1 MLEKSKIEGGVI
13 LETLAER
20 IREEGRKADKL
31 ETAKEL
37 IKRGID
43 KGIIANATDFPLE
56 KIEEL
61 AEKVN

>member
-1 MLEKSKIEGGVI
+1 MSEKSKIEGGVI
-13 LETLAER
+13 METLAER

-43 KGIIANATDFPLE
+43 KGIIADATGFPPE

-61 AEKVN
+61 AAKAH

>member
-1 MLEKSKIEGGVI
+1 M
-13 LETLAER
+13 LETLAQR
-20 IREEGRKADKL
+20 IKEEGRKADKL

-43 KGIIANATDFPLE
+43 KDIIADATGLPLE

-61 AEKVN
+61 AEQVH